1 MPGRLRAIDLLRS
14 CYHLGQPHVGADWQR
29 HEVVALV
36 VTGVFLCCAALLVGG
51 VVIVALLA
59 VGRLVI
65 RAGLIVS
72 AWLLGASLDVAGR
85 PVLGTVA
92 IAARQVPTRA
102 RFGSVATL
110 SRAPGGVFLARLH
123 AGVLLRVDLVA
134 VERHRTNVSISRVRV
149 KVCGVVLGACC
160 APARVVVGW
169 ARIPSRPAAPIRL
182 VATFPSTTDIARDGE
197 FSPPGRRC
205 ARLGL
210 RATPSRKAQL
220 DDSVPGP
227 SGRRARP
234 RPAARVPAA
243 GRVRRRL
250 RPGVGTTGAAGSRRL
265 RPSLDATAPG
275 ARGRAGTAAAAAR
288 RLRSAAAGPLWLR
301 RAGPGLRASRAVA
314 PHG

>member
-1 MPGRLRAIDLLRS
+1 
-14 CYHLGQPHVGADWQR
+14 HVGADGQR

-134 VERHRTNVSISRVRV
+134 VERHRTNVSISRVR
-149 KVCGVVLGACC
+149 CQGLWSRAWCVLRSCSGGGRMGADPQQTCC
-160 APARVVVGW
+160 AHPTGCYV
-169 ARIPSRPAAPIRL
+169 PI
-182 VATFPSTTDIARDGE
+182 D
-197 FSPPGRRC
+197 
-205 ARLGL
+205 
-210 RATPSRKAQL
+210 
-220 DDSVPGP
+220 
-227 SGRRARP
+227 
-234 RPAARVPAA
+234 
-243 GRVRRRL
+243 
-250 RPGVGTTGAAGSRRL
+250 
-265 RPSLDATAPG
+265 
-275 ARGRAGTAAAAAR
+275 
-288 RLRSAAAGPLWLR
+288 
-301 RAGPGLRASRAVA
+301 
-314 PHG
+314 H

>member
-1 MPGRLRAIDLLRS
+1 MIGPSFPTRRPSDLHPIAGRDQLDPGGLVPVAAVPFGGLLDHCRERCSGDAGAENVSDLRVAHARSPGRLRAIDLLRS
-14 CYHLGQPHVGADWQR
+14 CDHLGQPYVGADGQR

-134 VERHRTNVSISRVRV
+134 VERHRTNVSISRVR
-149 KVCGVVLGACC
+149 CQ
-160 APARVVVGW
+160 
-169 ARIPSRPAAPIRL
+169 
-182 VATFPSTTDIARDGE
+182 
-197 FSPPGRRC
+197 
-205 ARLGL
+205 GL
-210 RATPSRKAQL
+210 WS
-220 DDSVPGP
+220 
-227 SGRRARP
+227 RARSEEHTSE
-234 RPAARVPAA
+234 
-243 GRVRRRL
+243 L
-250 RPGVGTTGAAGSRRL
+250 
-265 RPSLDATAPG
+265 
-275 ARGRAGTAAAAAR
+275 
-288 RLRSAAAGPLWLR
+288 
-301 RAGPGLRASRAVA
+301 
-314 PHG
+314 

>member
-1 MPGRLRAIDLLRS
+1 LRVAHARVPGRLRAIDLLRS
-14 CYHLGQPHVGADWQR
+14 CDHLGQPYVGADGQR

-72 AWLLGASLDVAGR
+72 AWLLGASLDVAVR
-85 PVLGTVA
+85 PVLGT
-92 IAARQVPTRA
+92 
-102 RFGSVATL
+102 VATL

-134 VERHRTNVSISRVRV
+134 VERHRTNVSISCLRV

-182 VATFPSTTDIARDGE
+182 VPSFPSTHDID
-197 FSPPGRRC
+197 PGWGVF
-205 ARLGL
+205 LVL
-210 RATPSRKAQL
+210 TSY
-220 DDSVPGP
+220 
-227 SGRRARP
+227 
-234 RPAARVPAA
+234 RPARV
-243 GRVRRRL
+243 V
-250 RPGVGTTGAAGSRRL
+250 V
-265 RPSLDATAPG
+265 
-275 ARGRAGTAAAAAR
+275 
-288 RLRSAAAGPLWLR
+288 
-301 RAGPGLRASRAVA
+301 
-314 PHG
+314 